1 MRSEKKHLVTSEVG
15 DYDLTNAS
23 VSSTQ
28 MLAVRN
34 NPETAS
40 LISGSGLVNDYT
52 RSMSASGNAVGMGAA
67 GGGSSSG
74 WYNTI
79 PHSTS
84 TLSKRSNRSK
94 RLQYQKDSYDKDYM
108 KKRNLI
114 LELLAV
120 ELEFLITWYNPN
132 CLPDLIVPGEPRK
145 KSRLMICYKSYYV
158 FNILLIFHGSS
169 YIPSSNRLLNS
180 LFRRGTDH

>member
-15 DYDLTNAS
+15 DYDITSTS

-40 LISGSGLVNDYT
+40 LISGGADYG
-52 RSMSASGNAVGMGAA
+52 RSMSATGNTG
-67 GGGSSSG
+67 G

-132 CLPDLIVPGEPRK
+132 SQTDLIVPGK
-145 KSRLMICYKSYYV
+145 Y
-158 FNILLIFHGSS
+158 
-169 YIPSSNRLLNS
+169 
-180 LFRRGTDH
+180 